1 MLTAFTIAL
10 VVLGV
15 AVFVFEVTAVLDPD
29 AAPPRLRRLLSALRA
44 NPLSRRG
51 WTTLARNVKAGVD
64 FAAASKRAQAYLRRV
79 AILTGAERVGGYY
92 VLETGDA
99 RFYVSDRQVARSRRG
114 IPSSILRKQTCF
126 YIPQQGIPAEERIAS
141 ALLHLKSNPA
151 LFDSWARQTGSYKA
165 NGEMFNWFQPPLQP
179 F

>member
-1 MLTAFTIAL
+1 MLTAFAVAL
-10 VVLGV
+10 VVLGIV
-15 AVFVFEVTAVLDPD
+15 VFVFEVTVVLDPD
-29 AAPPRLRRLLSALRA
+29 DAPTRLRRLLTGFRA

-51 WTTLARNVKAGVD
+51 LTTLARNVKAGVD
-64 FAAASKRAQAYLRRV
+64 FTTASKRAQAYLRRV
-79 AILTGAERVGGYY
+79 AILTRAEKIAGYY
-92 VLETGDA
+92 VLEIGDSK
-99 RFYVSDRQVARSRRG
+99 FYVNDRQIARSRRG

-126 YIPQQGIPAEERIAS
+126 YIPQQGMPAEEKIAT
-141 ALLHLKSNPA
+141 ALLHLKNNPA